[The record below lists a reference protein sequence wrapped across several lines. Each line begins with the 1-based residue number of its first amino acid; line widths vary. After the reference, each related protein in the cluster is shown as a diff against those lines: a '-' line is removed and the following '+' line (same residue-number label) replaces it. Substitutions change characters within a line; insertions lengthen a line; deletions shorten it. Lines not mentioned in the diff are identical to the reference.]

1 MLSKRR
7 AIALDKSS
15 VKKKLSLPCSCA
27 KNCQKQ
33 FSVQEILYW
42 RQRIHC
48 IPAGEERIKK
58 LAEMIQLCAIT
69 IRKYERDSLYRINQK
84 LCCRWV
90 LFTAFVIQFKVFKI
104 VFRTQYASCVFL
116 RHFFTET
123 VLGISIPTLT
133 RAKRAIQENRHDL
146 NVRTPRV
153 GTNGVRGTI
162 THVFDFLNKNTN
174 NC

>member
-90 LFTAFVIQFKVFKI
+90 LYLQRLLYNSKCLKSYFVLSMHLVYFKDISSRRLCLAYPYQHLQEPNELFKK
-104 VFRTQYASCVFL
+104 TDMTLMSGLQGL
-116 RHFFTET
+116 GQMELG
-123 VLGISIPTLT
+123 VLLLMCLI
-133 RAKRAIQENRHDL
+133 
-146 NVRTPRV
+146 
-153 GTNGVRGTI
+153 
-162 THVFDFLNKNTN
+162 F
-174 NC
+174 

>member
-58 LAEMIQLCAIT
+58 TC
-69 IRKYERDSLYRINQK
+69 RDDSVVCYNNQK
-84 LCCRWV
+84 IRAG
-90 LFTAFVIQFKVFKI
+90 FFVQ
-104 VFRTQYASCVFL
+104 
-116 RHFFTET
+116 
-123 VLGISIPTLT
+123 
-133 RAKRAIQENRHDL
+133 N
-146 NVRTPRV
+146 
-153 GTNGVRGTI
+153 
-162 THVFDFLNKNTN
+162 
-174 NC
+174 

>member
-15 VKKKLSLPCSCA
+15 VKKKLSLPCRCA

-33 FSVQEILYW
+33 FSVNEILYW

-69 IRKYERDSLYRINQK
+69 IRKYERDSVYRINQK

-90 LFTAFVIQFKVFKI
+90 LFTAFVIQLKVRLRNRILYSICILYIFK
-104 VFRTQYASCVFL
+104 TFL
-116 RHFFTET
+116 H
-123 VLGISIPTLT
+123 GDCAWHI
-133 RAKRAIQENRHDL
+133 H
-146 NVRTPRV
+146 
-153 GTNGVRGTI
+153 TNTYKSQTSYSRKPI
-162 THVFDFLNKNTN
+162 
-174 NC
+174 